1 VRAEP
6 EGIRVRVPS
15 LQTVLL
21 ACLLLAPAAIQAQS
35 WPSGQVT
42 LVVPFQPGGPVD
54 LIPRTLAPKLAEA
67 LGVPVIVEN
76 RPGAGGNVGSA
87 HVAKAK
93 PDGHV
98 LLATAGSALAV
109 NKWLYKGLN
118 YDPEKDFAPVVRFA
132 DTPNVFVAPTEQPF
146 KTLQELIQVA
156 RSRPGELNHGT
167 PGSGTSPHLCVELF
181 MNAAGKLRIT
191 HVPYK
196 GGADVVRDLLA
207 NRIQL
212 ACSNMTPVI
221 AHIQAGKLRAL
232 AVTSRSR
239 HPLLPDVPT
248 VDEAGLP
255 GFEVTGWFALL
266 APAGTPAPVVE
277 RLNAEVVKALRDAA
291 VAERMRTF
299 GVTPIGDSSA
309 EFGRYLAAEMGKWRK
324 LIEETKLSAE

>member
-1 VRAEP
+1 VRLS
-6 EGIRVRVPS
+6 S
-15 LQTVLL
+15 LQCSLF
-21 ACLLLAPAAIQAQS
+21 AGLLLGAAAIHAQTY
-35 WPSGQVT
+35 PTGQVT

-54 LIPRTLAPKLAEA
+54 LIPRTVAPKLAEA
-67 LGVPVIVEN
+67 LGVPVSVEN

-109 NKWLYKGLN
+109 SKWLFKGLN
-118 YDPEKDFAPVVRFA
+118 YDPEKDFAPIVRFA
-132 DTPNVFVAPTEQPF
+132 DTPNVFVAPPEQPF
-146 KTLQELIQVA
+146 KSIQELVQVVKA
-156 RSRPGELNHGT
+156 RPGEFNHGT
-167 PGSGTSPHLCVELF
+167 PGSGTSPHLCMELF
-181 MNAAGKLRIT
+181 MNTAGKLRIT

-212 ACSNMTPVI
+212 ACSNMTPVV

-266 APAGTPAPVVE
+266 APAGTPAAVVE
-277 RLNAEVVKALRDAA
+277 RLNTEVVKALRDAV
-291 VAERMRTF
+291 VAERMKTF
-299 GVTPIGDSSA
+299 GVATIGDSSA
-309 EFGRYLAAEMGKWRK
+309 EFARYLSAEMGKWRK
-324 LIEETKLSAE
+324 LIEEAKLSAE